1 MSLKGCTVKL
11 EMSAPK
17 ANHLVCVP
25 NFVFVLLYQVT
36 SLAFIGTVC
45 LVAVNLLAGCTCI
58 LDLNFWTEAC
68 DFCSTSLNYHLR

>member
-17 ANHLVCVP
+17 ANLVCVP
-25 NFVFVLLYQVT
+25 NFVFVLLLYQVT

-45 LVAVNLLAGCTCI
+45 IVAVNLLAGCTCI
-58 LDLNFWTEAC
+58 LDLNFLTEAC
-68 DFCSTSLNYHLR
+68 DFCSSSLNYHLR